1 MPRIFGVT
9 IPDNK
14 KILYSLPYLYG
25 IGLTTAGVILKSAG
39 IDPDKRASELSG
51 EELGKIQK
59 IIERAYK
66 IEGDLRKEV
75 GENQKHYKEI
85 GTWHGS
91 RLSRRLPVKGR
102 TKTNSRTTRGN
113 VRHTMGSGRKTT
125 SEKT

>member
-25 IGLTTAGVILKSAG
+25 IGLTTAGIILKSAG
-39 IDPDKRASELSG
+39 IDAGKKASELTG

-75 GENQKHYKEI
+75 GANQKHYKET
-85 GTWHGS
+85 GTWRGS
-91 RLSRRLPVKGR
+91 RLSRRLPLKGR

-113 VRHTMGSGRKTT
+113 VRHTMGSGRAKTGD
-125 SEKT
+125 KT

>member
-9 IPDNK
+9 IPDKK

-25 IGLTTAGVILKSAG
+25 IGLTTSGIILKSAG

-75 GENQKHYKEI
+75 GENQKHYKET
-85 GTWHGS
+85 GTWRGS
-91 RLSRRLPVKGR
+91 RLSRRLPLKGR